1 MNTPKWKSQI
11 SFETIDARKLS
22 GFFMPQIMETAK
34 SLSDKGLKIIQSFEP
49 VPLYAMLEKEGW
61 IHYTEQIAP
70 DEFHIY
76 FIKEEQKKTEEESKE
91 ASGGRIP
98 IVLQS
103 ATPVVYPVILRMQQS
118 GLFQETF
125 EVTELKVWQ
134 ETEKHLSWIV
144 SGKADISFSAIIAS
158 ANLLGKENDVKLASV
173 NVWDNF
179 YIVTRGY
186 EAASFADI
194 KEHHIYMPL
203 FKKAPPAQVTRYI
216 MRALGED
223 PEAYHFVYGTPF
235 GRPEEIAQKL
245 IDGQIDTA
253 LIREP
258 EVSYAL
264 HAHPDIHVAFSYSEL
279 WQRIK
284 PGSHGL
290 PNAGLVFKGAFL
302 RNHPQEAKLFMR
314 EMESAIQWI
323 ETHKDEAAK
332 LSAPAMGHSEAEI
345 RLFLDR
351 VHYENWFAMDVKDE
365 ISEYLGVVDDDR
377 ARLLKELAEDL
388 FVTREELNG

>member
-1 MNTPKWKSQI
+1 MNTPKWI
-11 SFETIDARKLS
+11 ATTDFETIDARKLT
-22 GFFMPQIMETAK
+22 GFFMPQILETAK
-34 SLSDKGLKIIQSFEP
+34 TLTDQGLKVIQSFEP
-49 VPLYAMLEKEGW
+49 VPLYGLLEKEGW
-61 IHYTEQIAP
+61 IHYTEQITA

-76 FIKEEQKKTEEESKE
+76 FIKQAPTQEEEKGKTLSADKI
-91 ASGGRIP
+91 SIT
-98 IVLQS
+98 LQS

-118 GLFQETF
+118 KAFQDAF
-125 EVTELKVWQ
+125 EIEELKVWK

-186 EAASFADI
+186 EAKSFADI
-194 KEHHIYMPL
+194 KEHDIYMPL

-216 MRALGED
+216 MLALGED
-223 PEAYHFVYGTPF
+223 PEQYRFVYGTPF

-279 WQRIK
+279 WQSIK

-290 PNAGLVFKGAFL
+290 PNAGLVFKGEFL
-302 RNHPQEAKLFMR
+302 RNYPQEAKLFMQ
-314 EMESAIQWI
+314 EMEAAINWI

-332 LSAPAMGHSEAEI
+332 LSAPVMEHSEAEI
-345 RLFLDR
+345 RLFLER
-351 VHYENWFAMDVKDE
+351 VHYENYLAMDVKDE
-365 ISEYLGVVDDDR
+365 ISDYLGVVDDDR
-377 ARLLKELAEDL
+377 ARLLRDLAEEL
-388 FVTREELNG
+388 FVTKEDLNG